1 MRRRSSIPR
10 KAIYRLSVYLRCLD
24 RLKEN
29 AIHSVSSEAL
39 ATAAGVAPAQLR
51 KDLTYFGQFGTR
63 GLGYDVERLARKIR
77 DTLGTTR
84 LQPAIVIGVGNLG
97 AALISYR
104 GFAPAG
110 FEIIAGF
117 DSDPR
122 RQRNKRFAQSILPMG
137 RLKDFV
143 RSHRVKIAIL
153 AVPATAAQD
162 VANHLVTS
170 GVSGILNFSP
180 ILLHVPEHVIVN
192 NVNLAI
198 ELENLS
204 YFIKS

>member
-1 MRRRSSIPR
+1 MPKRTSIPR

-29 AIHSVSSEAL
+29 AINSVSSEAL
-39 ATAAGVAPAQLR
+39 ATAAGVAPTQLR

-84 LQPAIVIGVGNLG
+84 LQPAVLVGVGNLG
-97 AALISYR
+97 AALMAYR

-110 FEIIAGF
+110 FEIVAGF
-117 DSDPR
+117 DAVAR
-122 RQRNKRFAQSILPMG
+122 RRGQRLSQPMLPMN

-143 RSHRVKIAIL
+143 RARQVKIAIIT
-153 AVPATAAQD
+153 VPAAAAQD
-162 VANHLVTS
+162 VANQLIQAGIT
-170 GVSGILNFSP
+170 GILNFAP
-180 ILLHVPEHVIVN
+180 LVLHVPDHVIVN
-192 NVNLAI
+192 NVNVAI

-204 YFIKS
+204 YFIKG

>member
-1 MRRRSSIPR
+1 MPKRTSIPR

-29 AIHSVSSEAL
+29 AINSVSSEAL
-39 ATAAGVAPAQLR
+39 ATAAGVEPTQLR

-84 LQPAIVIGVGNLG
+84 LQPAVLVGVGNLG
-97 AALISYR
+97 AALMAYR

-110 FEIIAGF
+110 FEIVAGF
-117 DSDPR
+117 DAFAR
-122 RQRNKRFAQSILPMG
+122 RRGQRVSQPMLPMN

-143 RSHRVKIAIL
+143 RVRQVKIAIIT
-153 AVPATAAQD
+153 VPAAAAQD
-162 VANHLVTS
+162 VANQLIQAGIT
-170 GVSGILNFSP
+170 GILNFAP
-180 ILLHVPEHVIVN
+180 LVLHVPEHVIVN
-192 NVNLAI
+192 NVNVAI

-204 YFIKS
+204 YFIKG